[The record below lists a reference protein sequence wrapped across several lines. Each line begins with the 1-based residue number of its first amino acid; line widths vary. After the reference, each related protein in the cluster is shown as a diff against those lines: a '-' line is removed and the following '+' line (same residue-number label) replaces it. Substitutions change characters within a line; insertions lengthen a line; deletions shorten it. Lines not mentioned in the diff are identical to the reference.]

1 MVYIPRIWK
10 HMRFTTFSK
19 VTFIKATNSE
29 LPCHLTRISSR
40 SNSQGIVLSDLDHF
54 NLQISSVLKI
64 TWHLLLFW
72 LVDLL
77 DEVGSVRQEY
87 TSYNNFVNDLFGFLL
102 LSLRGGVPTFLTP
115 LRQVFSVL
123 CLQKMMWV
131 FPWCWGRTYN
141 RQRTE
146 VTFMLYF
153 FTFLGE

>member
-1 MVYIPRIWK
+1 MVMVYIPRIWK

-19 VTFIKATNSE
+19 VTFIKATNSRVCSIW
-29 LPCHLTRISSR
+29 PWPFQPADKFC
-40 SNSQGIVLSDLDHF
+40 
-54 NLQISSVLKI
+54 LKI

-77 DEVGSVRQEY
+77 DEVGSVRREN

-102 LSLRGGVPTFLTP
+102 LSLGGGVATFLTP